1 MDSKAMFNISYGL
14 YVLTASENNKD
25 NGCIINTLIQVTS
38 QPNRVSVTVN
48 KGNYT
53 HDMIMRTGKFNVSCL
68 TESTPFSVF
77 EHFGFHSGK
86 DYEKFVDK
94 RSTSYGENG
103 VCFYPNY
110 SNAYISGSV
119 IETYDNGTHTTF
131 VADVTDA
138 KVLSDE
144 KSLTYDYYH
153 KNIKPKPKV
162 QASAKVKWVCKICGY
177 IYEGENLPDD
187 FVCPLCKHGAADFE
201 KIIPDTNEKGEITMD
216 LKGSKTEA
224 NLQAAFAGESQ
235 ARNKYTYYASKAKKD
250 GYVQIAQLFEETA
263 NNEKEHAKIWF
274 KLLNGGIKDT
284 AENLQDAANGENYE
298 WTDMYPTFAKEARE
312 EGFNEI
318 ADLFEGVAKIEK
330 EHEAV
335 SYTHLTLP
343 TICSV

>member
-201 KIIPDTNEKGEITMD
+201 P
-216 LKGSKTEA
+216 
-224 NLQAAFAGESQ
+224 
-235 ARNKYTYYASKAKKD
+235 
-250 GYVQIAQLFEETA
+250 IA
-263 NNEKEHAKIWF
+263 
-274 KLLNGGIKDT
+274 
-284 AENLQDAANGENYE
+284 
-298 WTDMYPTFAKEARE
+298 
-312 EGFNEI
+312 
-318 ADLFEGVAKIEK
+318 
-330 EHEAV
+330 
-335 SYTHLTLP
+335 
-343 TICSV
+343 